1 MPNRVTVSSADF
13 IRNVGYWQSEALR
26 SPVSIT
32 HHGRERLVL
41 AAAEE
46 FRRAVEVSS
55 DGVQRELVAARGGHA
70 MIIENLEEG
79 FIQFDAQSRL
89 SGVNRI
95 AEALLAGTRESLMGL
110 TLPEVLPEMAANSW
124 ASQLQ
129 RVLRTRKAQD
139 FQVQVHQAHLS
150 VRIFPLQEG
159 AGALFHNIT
168 ELVGLKTEHEV
179 GQAVL
184 RALEQLADVAIIG
197 VDARARI
204 ESINTVFSRASGF
217 SAADVIG
224 HRLIDLVG
232 STQRRQVN
240 AALEQTLSGGAHES
254 VDITILCK
262 KGGEASGRISFAPVV
277 ADFSPRGAI
286 GAWRVSEQAML
297 RSNSHH
303 TVQNVAN

>member
-46 FRRAVEVSS
+46 FRRAVEVSAE
-55 DGVQRELVAARGGHA
+55 GVQRELASTRGAHA

-79 FIQFDAQSRL
+79 FIEFDAQSRL
-89 SGVNRI
+89 SGVNRV
-95 AEALLAGTRESLMGL
+95 AEAMLAGSRESLMGL
-110 TLPEVLPEMAANSW
+110 TLAEVLPEMAANSW
-124 ASQLQ
+124 GSQLQ

-159 AGALFHNIT
+159 AGAVFHNIT
-168 ELVGLKTEHEV
+168 ELHGLKNERETS
-179 GQAVL
+179 QAVL
-184 RALEQLADVAIIG
+184 TALEQLADIAIIG

-204 ESINTVFSRASGF
+204 ESINAVFSRASGF
-217 SAADVIG
+217 NNTDVIG
-224 HRLIDLVG
+224 HRLIDLRG
-232 STQRRQVN
+232 NTQRRLVN
-240 AALEQTLSGGAHES
+240 AALEQTLGGGTHES
-254 VDITILCK
+254 VEITILCK
-262 KGGEASGRISFAPVV
+262 KGGEASGRISFAPVI

-286 GAWRVSEQAML
+286 GAWRVAEQPMRERVSAHQ
-297 RSNSHH
+297 SS
-303 TVQNVAN
+303 VAN